1 MKALNRYDL
10 ILLLCSLD
18 NERIFE
24 DDIKKLFEMYGDDWF
39 IEGNEWKRATK
50 NPLLR
55 TMKNS
60 VYGKVPK

>member
-24 DDIKKLFEMYGDDWF
+24 DDVEKLFKTYGDDWF
-39 IEGNEWKRATK
+39 IDGTELKRANK
-50 NPLLR
+50 NPLMR
-55 TMKNS
+55 NMKLTT
-60 VYGKVPK
+60 YGKETK